1 MGEEQAADDPLFDF
15 IDEILR
21 GHFGPGY
28 SSDTTTD
35 RRHVEQLLTDDT
47 RRRVEESRAAAVEW
61 GRAEVAGEVVIASDR
76 LVITSHGLVYA
87 AGMSSSGGHQ
97 PLYYLATPVE
107 LFESMVERV
116 DATSLQRGSM
126 AAVDDR
132 FGHELSFPWP
142 LDTGLRHMLDAHHAL
157 HLDLAEHEGA
167 VPSADA

>member
-1 MGEEQAADDPLFDF
+1 M
-15 IDEILR
+15 
-21 GHFGPGY
+21 
-28 SSDTTTD
+28 
-35 RRHVEQLLTDDT
+35 
-47 RRRVEESRAAAVEW
+47 
-61 GRAEVAGEVVIASDR
+61 VAC
-76 LVITSHGLVYA
+76 
-87 AGMSSSGGHQ
+87 
-97 PLYYLATPVE
+97 
-107 LFESMVERV
+107 MVERV